1 MRSLTLTGFIPF
13 ALCVALLISL
23 AAPTSAQFEVE
34 GEASVHDSDFG
45 SSDASDPNDVVYER
59 ADRTGITLGLKL
71 GAGFSQPFGDLG
83 TGFLTEL
90 EAGYTLPFARRALAV
105 FVSGAYTAPGAEG
118 KNLRD
123 ARLPGPASYELTQQE
138 LMLTLGLTYR
148 LHLPSKLVRPYASL
162 GGRLFMMRTTVN
174 GEADGEPFGENE
186 ETGGAFGVFGALGA
200 ELFLGPGAA
209 LIELSMTWA
218 KIDGY
223 VLRDTSAGSLA
234 LAVGYRLFM

>member
-1 MRSLTLTGFIPF
+1 M
-13 ALCVALLISL
+13 ALLISV
-23 AAPTSAQFEVE
+23 AARASAQFEVE
-34 GEASVHDSDFG
+34 GEASVDGADVA
-45 SSDASDPNDVVYER
+45 SSNGSDPYDVVYER
-59 ADRTGITLGLKL
+59 GDRTGITLGLKL

-105 FVSGAYTAPGAEG
+105 FLSGAYTAPGADGE
-118 KNLRD
+118 NLRD

-186 ETGGAFGVFGALGA
+186 ETGSAFGVFGALGA

-223 VLRDTSAGSLA
+223 ILRDTSAGSLSI
-234 LAVGYRLFM
+234 AVGYRLFL